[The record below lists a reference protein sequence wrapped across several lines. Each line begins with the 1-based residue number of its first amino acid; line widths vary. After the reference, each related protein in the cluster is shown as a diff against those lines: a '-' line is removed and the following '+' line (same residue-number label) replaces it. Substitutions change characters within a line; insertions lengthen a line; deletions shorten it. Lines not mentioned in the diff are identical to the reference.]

1 MKNVFLK
8 KWFWTNS
15 STELWTHCE
24 LSEYCSF
31 ARPVGLWGRGV
42 DVASG
47 ASVATTAR
55 RFEFI
60 RTVSFNLVLSFSK
73 FWKSTTLWGG
83 KLRGAGIEE
92 GGFRGCF
99 SRGCCAQVPE
109 GASLEL
115 ERFEREGTKKQK
127 HHFIF
132 MKLMHYKFYRYIS
145 CSEDPTT
152 NSESTNPFTNLLT
165 KQIVFDKEKRSI
177 MHKQT
182 KQA

>member
-109 GASLEL
+109 GAGLEL

-145 CSEDPTT
+145 CS
-152 NSESTNPFTNLLT
+152 
-165 KQIVFDKEKRSI
+165 
-177 MHKQT
+177 
-182 KQA
+182 